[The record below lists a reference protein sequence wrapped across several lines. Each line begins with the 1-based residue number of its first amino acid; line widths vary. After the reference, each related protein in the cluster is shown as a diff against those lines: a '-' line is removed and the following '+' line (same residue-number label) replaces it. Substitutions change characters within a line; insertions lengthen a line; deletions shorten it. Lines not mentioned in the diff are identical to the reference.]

1 MPSPFL
7 GTVTA
12 EPGMTAAVN
21 DMGRPQSEESLRK
34 HPRMTLQNRAK
45 IFSPFAALRGYDE
58 QLAEEKQRTERV
70 TKRILTEEEM
80 SDLSDKLMQVTKGMT
95 ITVRYFVEDTAHP
108 EIPAVGNYV
117 MPTAICM
124 ACGRQNSDKTIS
136 PLRADTRKA
145 RSGSARRGRFCYSR
159 TSLVCSISTGHSAS
173 RPECCR
179 YAFGSIR
186 HAIPQPAE
194 SSRGTGI
201 SLPGIPFCLQKA
213 SSSMTAEVV

>member
-1 MPSPFL
+1 MSAKFYICDHCGNLITTLHDAGVPMLCCGEKLRELIPNTVEASGEKHLPVVERSGSTL
-7 GTVTA
+7 TVTVYTTSSGSLWRRKTA
-12 EPGMTAAVN
+12 DSFAILPPG
-21 DMGRPQSEESLRK
+21 R
-34 HPRMTLQNRAK
+34 HPRRCLSWAAKSRWRSTL
-45 IFSPFAALRGYDE
+45 
-58 QLAEEKQRTERV
+58 
-70 TKRILTEEEM
+70 
-80 SDLSDKLMQVTKGMT
+80 
-95 ITVRYFVEDTAHP
+95 TA
-108 EIPAVGNYV
+108 
-117 MPTAICM
+117 TCM
-124 ACGRQNSDKTIS
+124 VCGRQNSDKTIS

-179 YAFGSIR
+179 YASGSIR

>member
-1 MPSPFL
+1 MQVYICDHCGNLITTLHDAGVPMLCCGEKLRELIPNTVEASGEKHLPVVERSGSTL
-7 GTVTA
+7 TVTVA
-12 EPGMTAAVN
+12 RWSTRWWMSTISSGSMWKRRRAATSVI
-21 DMGRPQSEESLRK
+21 SI
-34 HPRMTLQNRAK
+34 RA
-45 IFSPFAALRGYDE
+45 R
-58 QLAEEKQRTERV
+58 
-70 TKRILTEEEM
+70 
-80 SDLSDKLMQVTKGMT
+80 
-95 ITVRYFVEDTAHP
+95 HP
-108 EIPAVGNYV
+108 ERFLSWGRKRRWQF

-136 PLRADTRKA
+136 PLCADTREA

-173 RPECCR
+173 RLECCR
-179 YAFGSIR
+179 YASGSIR

>member
-1 MPSPFL
+1 MLSSGSMWKRRRAATSAISIRARRPERFL
-7 GTVTA
+7 SWAT
-12 EPGMTAAVN
+12 
-21 DMGRPQSEESLRK
+21 RHRWRS
-34 HPRMTLQNRAK
+34 
-45 IFSPFAALRGYDE
+45 
-58 QLAEEKQRTERV
+58 
-70 TKRILTEEEM
+70 
-80 SDLSDKLMQVTKGMT
+80 
-95 ITVRYFVEDTAHP
+95 
-108 EIPAVGNYV
+108 

-179 YAFGSIR
+179 YASGSIR